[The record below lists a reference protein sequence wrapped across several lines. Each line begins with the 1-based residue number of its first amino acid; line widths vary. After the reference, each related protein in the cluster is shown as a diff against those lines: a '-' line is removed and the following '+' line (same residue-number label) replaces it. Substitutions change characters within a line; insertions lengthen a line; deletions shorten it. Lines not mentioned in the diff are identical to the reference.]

1 MHDRN
6 RTVISETSHT
16 NVVTMR
22 EVDLLKSG
30 KVVDGS
36 VFLSKHL
43 AGEQVEF
50 AAKLGRDLDKPEK
63 NVDEVEF
70 IQATK
75 MDTGLVYENG
85 RVNIGTDYN
94 GEQVTIAARKVDEQ
108 PEEAHTDESL
118 KNKAT
123 G

>member
-1 MHDRN
+1 MYESK

-22 EVDLLKSG
+22 EVDILKSG
-30 KVVDGS
+30 EVVDGS
-36 VFLSKHL
+36 VFLSKRL

-50 AAKLGRDLDKPEK
+50 AAKLGRDLDKPER

-75 MDTGLVYENG
+75 MDTGLVYQNG
-85 RVNIGTDYN
+85 YVNIGTEYN
-94 GEQVTIAARKVDEQ
+94 GEQVTIAARKVDEE
-108 PEEAHTDESL
+108 PEEAHTDEEL
-118 KNKAT
+118 KHKAT